1 MEHRMIL
8 MDADFK
14 TVHKIVIAR
23 RKKQHDSRVSLDG
36 KTADSYPAVSDSIS
50 LPGST
55 FDESE

>member
-23 RKKQHDSRVSLDG
+23 RKNNAGMAESERTFRTGEYTGENPV
-36 KTADSYPAVSDSIS
+36 T
-50 LPGST
+50 GST